1 MARISK
7 SELTKAEIVQ
17 VSCGVFFKNGYSNT
31 CHREL
36 SQALDMSAGNITYYY
51 PTKDHLLAAVTERLC
66 EFRTAQFDKRV
77 ADGMAPIEAVCLE
90 LAYALAISE
99 ENDIAR
105 DMYHS
110 MYKSALCWDMLCQ
123 YGIERAKRVF
133 AEYCPGLTDEQHAVA
148 ASQVVGISFSC
159 SATNR
164 DEALTL
170 ESRIRTLL
178 RGVHLIYN
186 ISAKE
191 IQKITDRLLSA
202 DYLSRSREEYEAFKS
217 YVTDSNEQRLYDL
230 LRIKRRRT

>member
-1 MARISK
+1 MARINK
-7 SELTKAEIVQ
+7 SDLTKAKIVQ
-17 VSCGVFFKNGYSNT
+17 VSCDVFFESGYSNT

-36 SQALDMSAGNITYYY
+36 GEALEMSKGNITYYY

-66 EFRTAQFDKRV
+66 EFRTAQFEKRV
-77 ADGMAPIEAVCLE
+77 ADGITPIEAVCTE
-90 LAYALAISE
+90 LAYTLAISE
-99 ENDIAR
+99 ENEIAR
-105 DMYHS
+105 DMYLS
-110 MYKSALCWDMLCQ
+110 MYKSTLCRDMLCQ

-133 AEYCPGLTDEQHAVA
+133 AEYCPDLTDEQYAVA
-148 ASQVVGISFSC
+148 ESQVVGISFSC
-159 SATNR
+159 SATDI

-186 ISAKE
+186 IPADE
-191 IQKITDRLLSA
+191 IQEITDKLLSA